1 MNHEKKSILSVG
13 ADGTMFVYKVDL
25 EAIQR
30 ITRGE
35 IIEEF
40 QFEEFVGGI
49 SDNAFTDEVELSN
62 PEESEILDDTV
73 RQLISNRDN

>member
-1 MNHEKKSILSVG
+1 MNKVVMNHEKKGILSVG
-13 ADGTMFVYKVDL
+13 ADGTLFVYKIDM

-40 QFEEFVGGI
+40 
-49 SDNAFTDEVELSN
+49 
-62 PEESEILDDTV
+62 
-73 RQLISNRDN
+73 